1 MCSTGCDLGSDMC
14 YYMMSLMFE
23 NGIGVQKDL
32 GIALN
37 WAIRGVEE
45 LNSYLCMVRLIK
57 TYYDGSLGIKDYNL
71 ARKYINLLKT
81 NFPQKYANS
90 NNGEYNIKKIE
101 KQIC

>member
-1 MCSTGCDLGSDMC
+1 MC